1 MKVTFFLNYR
11 TKNILRSLFFTL
23 EYIKMFFLRKHYF
36 DLYHFFRQLKYS
48 GHLVVSECLDI
59 GSKNLGIDYNF
70 YKYNNKFNEIAIV
83 NSGIENLK
91 LCLREKKNNH
101 IKFIVAGTN
110 LVVSPKE
117 FNSIISDS
125 LIDLIITPSKWVSNY
140 YMSME
145 PKLKNR
151 VKEWYSGVNHN
162 YWKNLNLKRTFIT
175 FYLKESNGPIID
187 SKNYIRAA
195 SNLGYQIKIIRY
207 DRYNNKEYRRILNKS
222 KILVYFVN
230 QESQGLA
237 TAEAWACDTPTLIWN
252 NTSTV
257 INGEKVES
265 SCCPYLSQDCGK
277 FFNSLDDF
285 KKILVSEMNSKNNYH
300 PREWVLKNMTYE
312 VSVKKLINLIE
323 ETKA

>member
-1 MKVTFFLNYR
+1 
-11 TKNILRSLFFTL
+11 
-23 EYIKMFFLRKHYF
+23 MFFLRKYYF
-36 DLYHFFRQLKYS
+36 DLYHFFRQIKYS

-59 GSKNLGIDYNF
+59 GSKELGIDYNF
-70 YKYNNKFNEIAIV
+70 YKFNNRFNEIAIV

-91 LCLREKKNNH
+91 LCLREKKKNR

-125 LIDLIITPSKWVSNY
+125 MIDLIITPSKW
-140 YMSME
+140 MSDFYISQE

-162 YWKNLNLKRTFIT
+162 YWKNLKLKRSFIT

-187 SKNYIRAA
+187 TKSYIKAA
-195 SNLGYQIKIIRY
+195 SDFGYQVKIIKY

-237 TAEAWACDTPTLIWN
+237 TAEAWACNTPTIIWN
-252 NTSTV
+252 NTSTI
-257 INGEKVES
+257 INGEKVKS
-265 SCCPYLSQDCGK
+265 SCCPYLSEDCGK
-277 FFNSLDDF
+277 FFNNLEEF
-285 KKILVSEMNSKNNYH
+285 KKILNNQFNNNNNYN
-300 PREWVLKNMTYE
+300 PRKWVLKNMTYE

-323 ETKA
+323 KTKT